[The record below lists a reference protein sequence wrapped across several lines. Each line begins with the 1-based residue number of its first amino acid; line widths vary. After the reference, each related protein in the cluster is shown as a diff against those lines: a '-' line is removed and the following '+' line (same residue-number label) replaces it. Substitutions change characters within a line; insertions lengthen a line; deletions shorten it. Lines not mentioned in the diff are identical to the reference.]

1 MSLVLRA
8 LFTPPIIGLTNQ
20 RRKLRRSRLPQFP
33 TSSKERTE
41 RVASPLTPPPK
52 RRRVPFRARRFV
64 PANKLINEQTSG
76 DINERQEPIISADM
90 NVAQSKQG
98 RVVVLFLL
106 PLLATGSLTFARPI
120 QFSDLLRKEKLSSHE
135 MYFFFL

>member
-1 MSLVLRA
+1 M
-8 LFTPPIIGLTNQ
+8 
-20 RRKLRRSRLPQFP
+20 
-33 TSSKERTE
+33 
-41 RVASPLTPPPK
+41 SPLPSLPSPPPPPK

-135 MYFFFL
+135 MYFFFFIGDLVPFYTETLLFEIGLIFSFIAYIYIIRNGI